1 MACESVLGQV
11 LTIPQRLA
19 LSASLEKLKTLENAP
34 RSALWGRIQGLERD
48 YIVAYTYALGERFE
62 LQFYFS
68 ADNAVSF
75 SKLPEIDAFIAEK
88 APNVRGRFRGV
99 PGHKYREAKKSKKV
113 MNENGEVVAP
123 EEEAEE
129 EPEQEEEEE
138 PEAPEEEQAQDSAPK
153 PVDPS
158 KRKLT
163 ELERLSWVVRTI
175 TTQTFVLPK
184 VRKRVRAPGVSSRVL
199 TRVRSARATLCSRP
213 RGTLCAM
220 RASRV

>member
-75 SKLPEIDAFIAEK
+75 SKLPELDAFIAEK

-113 MNENGEVVAP
+113 MNENGEIVAP
-123 EEEAEE
+123 EEAEE

-138 PEAPEEEQAQDSAPK
+138 QEAPEEEQAQDSAPK

-184 VRKRVRAPGVSSRVL
+184 VRKRLCVPGVPAISP
-199 TRVRSARATLCSRP
+199 ACSP
-213 RGTLCAM
+213 APAPPGLLCAH
-220 RASRV
+220 AHAEHYAQ